1 MSDGPSLTT
10 LREMMS
16 HQDVRRLYAKILAPN
31 DNSKNQPYF
40 GGDFSVLNILPAGPA
55 QSSKSKSKDASIFKA
70 KLDFAWLSDD
80 GSVHPAPH
88 AQLILYPQ
96 YPEVRFSGYLRGCA
110 GAPSELMGTTREPQ
124 RLLLLGVRDDGRI
137 IGYAAGPQSLVAR
150 EFSALQGLQQFGVF
164 VQVPLLER
172 AGADDDRTALL
183 SELCRI
189 HGAGWIDSKRL
200 NADGTLHVC
209 LAPNCGGYTLEA
221 ELGISLNGYAE
232 PDFRGWEV
240 KQHGVTDF
248 KKAHGGPITLMT
260 PEPSAGFYADEGV
273 IAFVKKY
280 GYLDKRGREDR
291 MNFGGTHRAWAV
303 CEATDLTLTLVGYDN
318 ASGKITDAAA
328 GIALIDAEGNQ
339 AATWLYTDLMSHW
352 NRKHALAA
360 YIPSLTRDS
369 PTRQYRYADTV
380 RLGTGTDFLRFLSAV
395 ASGAIYY
402 DPGIKVE
409 SYSTKPT
416 TKRRSQFRIKS
427 KDIGVLYHHLE
438 TVNVCAR
445 A

>member
-1 MSDGPSLTT
+1 MSDGPSLAT

-16 HQDVRRLYAKILAPN
+16 HQDVRRLYAKVLAPN

-40 GGDFSVLNILPAGPA
+40 GGDFSVLNILPAGTA

-70 KLDFAWLSDD
+70 RLDFAWLSDD

-110 GAPSELMGTTREPQ
+110 RAPSDLMGSTREPG

-137 IGYAAGPQSLVAR
+137 IGYAAGPESLVTR
-150 EFSALQGLQQFGVF
+150 EFAALRDLQQFGVF
-164 VQVPLLER
+164 VQVPLAER
-172 AGADDDRTALL
+172 AGADDDRAVLL

-189 HGAGWIDSKRL
+189 HSAGWIDSKRL
-200 NADGTLHVC
+200 NADGTLNVC

-221 ELGISLNGYAE
+221 ELGISPNGYAE

-248 KKAHGGPITLMT
+248 KNARGGPITLMT
-260 PEPSAGFYADEGV
+260 PEPSAGFYVKEGV
-273 IAFVKKY
+273 VAFVEKY
-280 GYLDKRGREDR
+280 GYWDKRGREDR
-291 MNFGGTHRAWAV
+291 MNFGGTHRAASL
-303 CEATDLTLTLVGYDN
+303 CAATGLTLTLVGYDS
-318 ASGKITDAAA
+318 ASGKIIDTSA
-328 GIALIDAEGNQ
+328 GISLIDAEGNQ

-360 YIPSLTRDS
+360 YVPSLTRDA
-369 PTRQYRYADTV
+369 PTRQYQYADTV
-380 RLGTGTDFLRFLSAV
+380 RLGTGTDFLRFLAAV
-395 ASGAIYY
+395 ASGGIYY

-409 SYSTKPT
+409 HYSTKPT

-427 KDIGVLYHHLE
+427 SDIGLLYHRLE
-438 TVNVCAR
+438 TVKVCKR
-445 A
+445 H